1 MSDTPRQSYAVG
13 ALAGAAAFVLAYVL
27 VYALSIS
34 TVQDALLTNIAESF
48 GDDRAAWKIVGW
60 VFFNAQFV
68 TTTVTVNIPFLGGTS
83 AVNFIAEN
91 ESLSPILYLL
101 PPAVLTAAGIATAR
115 IDGTTDLSRAVR
127 VGPAVVLGYLPLAAL
142 GAVLFTVS
150 AGDSGQGAPTLL
162 TAVVLA
168 GIVYPAVFGTVGAA
182 IATAFGDS

>member
-1 MSDTPRQSYAVG
+1 MSDTARQSYAVG
-13 ALAGAAAFVLAYVL
+13 ALAGAAAFVLTYVL
-27 VYALSIS
+27 VYALSIA
-34 TVQDALLTNIAESF
+34 TVQDALLTTVAEAF

-68 TTTVTVNIPFLGGTS
+68 TTTITVTVPFLGGTS
-83 AVNFIAEN
+83 AVNFIAET
-91 ESLSPILYLL
+91 ESLSPVLYLL

-115 IDGTTDLSRAVR
+115 IDGATDIGRAVR
-127 VGPAVVLGYLPLAAL
+127 VGTAVVLGYLPLAVL

-168 GIVYPAVFGTVGAA
+168 GVVYPAVFGSVGGA
-182 IATAFGDS
+182 IATVVGDS